1 MKKNK
6 ELRKAETDK
15 KNNPFGK
22 NDAKDAK
29 KDAKAEQNAP
39 KADKTP
45 NRQQREQN
53 GQQMEQNGQ
62 QMESQPKPREQRKQ
76 TEPNQQQRN
85 QQQTEQRRQPKE
97 QPSREQRMEQR
108 EQPNEQR
115 QPNEE
120 QKNGEY
126 RPERYKPK
134 EQTEQPQQS
143 APTEPHF
150 TPDKVSEVLQILHEY
165 KDGKTSVDMKA
176 TENQEWWRLRHWN
189 VIQGKTEAGK
199 AKVDVGSAWAVNSI
213 LNKHADLMDSFPK
226 ANVLAREADDEEEAQ
241 ILSKILPAI
250 EEHTDAEQVYNTAG
264 YDFLIDGTAI
274 TSVLWDPMAHDGM
287 GDIKKTNVDIHNVF
301 WQPGIED
308 IQQSKYFFDVSV
320 ADVNDVKLQYP
331 EIADKIGGGKQGFIT
346 EYIHDDNIN
355 HQNDIEIINCY
366 YKKLEMRPVL
376 INIDHQTV
384 ARHLVPREIL
394 HMAIIIGDQCVFCS
408 EDYPEY
414 QDGFYKHG
422 KYPYVF
428 RRCFPVKDSPC
439 GFSYLD
445 IMKYPQ
451 RDIDKLDQAIIKNT
465 MMKAKPRW
473 WVKKNADI
481 NKEAFADWDEEIVE
495 VGSGDLGSAVQ
506 QMDVDTIP
514 SIVETHLE
522 AKIDELKEI
531 SGNRDFSQGSTASGV
546 TAASAIAAL
555 QEAGSKLS
563 RDINK
568 AMYRGSREEYYLEI
582 ELIRQFYTEP
592 RTFRV
597 DDGTGRYEYMD
608 YSNVNIAPQ
617 DITTPEGTRHKK
629 SIFDL
634 EVSAEKQS
642 PFSRASQNE
651 TAKELYQMGLFA
663 PDNATP
669 ALVCLDMMEFEGKEK
684 IKQQIQQ
691 NDTFMQ
697 QFQQMQQLIIQLSP
711 EAAVQMGLIDP
722 NQIMM
727 AQNANNGVTRV
738 SEEESAEDRAAK
750 KTTNTDRLDRAR
762 EKARSASEV
771 K

>member
-6 ELRKAETDK
+6 ELRKDQQNKEQTAKEK
-15 KNNPFGK
+15 QQFGK
-22 NDAKDAK
+22 SGAEKTAPNDR
-29 KDAKAEQNAP
+29 KAEQNAP
-39 KADKTP
+39 KAEQTP
-45 NRQQREQN
+45 NGQQRGQSRQQR
-53 GQQMEQNGQ
+53 
-62 QMESQPKPREQRKQ
+62 ESQPKPREDRQQ
-76 TEPNQQQRN
+76 TEPNRE
-85 QQQTEQRRQPKE
+85 QQTEQ
-97 QPSREQRMEQR
+97 SR
-108 EQPNEQR
+108 QPNEQK
-115 QPNEE
+115 E
-120 QKNGEY
+120 QRNGEY

-150 TPDKVSEVLQILHEY
+150 TPDKVSEALQILHEY
-165 KDGKTSVDMKA
+165 KDGKTTVDMKA

-199 AKVDVGSAWAVNSI
+199 AKVEVGSAWAVNSI
-213 LNKHADLMDSFPK
+213 LNKHADFMDSFPK

-274 TSVLWDPMAHDGM
+274 TAVLWDPMAHDGM

-331 EIADKIGGGKQGFIT
+331 DIADRIGGGKQGFIT

-376 INIDHQTV
+376 INIDPQTV
-384 ARHLVPREIL
+384 AQHLVPREIL

-408 EDYPEY
+408 EDNPEY

-428 RRCFPVKDSPC
+428 RKCFPVKDSPC
-439 GFSYLD
+439 GFGYLD

-451 RDIDKLDQAIIKNT
+451 RDIDKLDQAIMKNT

-473 WVKKNADI
+473 WAKKNADI
-481 NKEAFADWDEEIVE
+481 NKEAFADWNEEIVE

-506 QMDVDTIP
+506 QMDVDTLP
-514 SIVETHLE
+514 AIVETHLE

-592 RTFRV
+592 RTFRI
-597 DDGTGRYEYMD
+597 DDGSGRYEYTD

-663 PDNATP
+663 PDNATS

-711 EAAVQMGLIDP
+711 EAAVQMGLVDP
-722 NQIMM
+722 NQVMM
-727 AQNANNGVTRV
+727 SQNANNGALGV
-738 SEEESAEDRAAK
+738 SEEGSAEDRAAK
-750 KTTNTDRLDRAR
+750 KTTNTDRLERAR
-762 EKARSASEV
+762 ETARSASEV

>member
-15 KNNPFGK
+15 KNNQFGQK
-22 NDAKDAK
+22 DAKDAK

-39 KADKTP
+39 KAEQTP
-45 NRQQREQN
+45 NGQQREQSI
-53 GQQMEQNGQ
+53 QQR
-62 QMESQPKPREQRKQ
+62 ESQPKPREQRRQ
-76 TEPNQQQRN
+76 TE
-85 QQQTEQRRQPKE
+85 
-97 QPSREQRMEQR
+97 PSREQTNR
-108 EQPNEQR
+108 EQQTEQR
-115 QPNEE
+115 QPNEQRE
-120 QKNGEY
+120 QQNGEY

-165 KDGKTSVDMKA
+165 KDGKTTVDMKA

-199 AKVDVGSAWAVNSI
+199 AKVEVGSAWAVNSI
-213 LNKHADLMDSFPK
+213 LNKHADFMDSFPK

-331 EIADKIGGGKQGFIT
+331 DIADRIGGGKQGFIT

-376 INIDHQTV
+376 INIDSQTV
-384 ARHLVPREIL
+384 AQHLVPREIL

-408 EDYPEY
+408 EDNPEY

-428 RRCFPVKDSPC
+428 RKCFPVKDSPC
-439 GFSYLD
+439 GFGYLD

-451 RDIDKLDQAIIKNT
+451 RDIDKLDQAIMKNT

-481 NKEAFADWDEEIVE
+481 NKEAFADWNEEIVE

-506 QMDVDTIP
+506 QMDVDTLP
-514 SIVETHLE
+514 AIVETHLE

-592 RTFRV
+592 RTFRI
-597 DDGTGRYEYMD
+597 DDGSGRYEYMD

-663 PDNATP
+663 PDNATS

-711 EAAVQMGLIDP
+711 EAAVQMGLVDP
-722 NQIMM
+722 NQGMM
-727 AQNANNGVTRV
+727 AQNANNGATGA
-738 SEEESAEDRAAK
+738 SEEGTAEDRAAK

-762 EKARSASEV
+762 ETARSASEV

>member
-15 KNNPFGK
+15 KNNQFGQK
-22 NDAKDAK
+22 DAKDAK

-39 KADKTP
+39 KAEQTP

-53 GQQMEQNGQ
+53 GQQR
-62 QMESQPKPREQRKQ
+62 ESQPREQRQQ
-76 TEPNQQQRN
+76 TEPNRE
-85 QQQTEQRRQPKE
+85 QQTEQ
-97 QPSREQRMEQR
+97 SR
-108 EQPNEQR
+108 QPNEQR
-115 QPNEE
+115 E
-120 QKNGEY
+120 QQNGEY

-134 EQTEQPQQS
+134 EQTEPQQS

-165 KDGKTSVDMKA
+165 KDGKTTVDMKA

-199 AKVDVGSAWAVNSI
+199 AKVEVGSAWAVNSI
-213 LNKHADLMDSFPK
+213 LNKHADFMDSFPK

-331 EIADKIGGGKQGFIT
+331 DIADRIGGGKQGFIT

-376 INIDHQTV
+376 INIDPQTV
-384 ARHLVPREIL
+384 AQHLVPREIL

-408 EDYPEY
+408 EDNPEY

-428 RRCFPVKDSPC
+428 RKCFPVKDSPC
-439 GFSYLD
+439 GFGYLD

-451 RDIDKLDQAIIKNT
+451 RDIDKLDQAIMKNT

-481 NKEAFADWDEEIVE
+481 NKEAFADWNEEIVE

-506 QMDVDTIP
+506 QMDVDTLP
-514 SIVETHLE
+514 AIVETHLE

-592 RTFRV
+592 RTFRI
-597 DDGTGRYEYMD
+597 DDGSGRYEYMD

-663 PDNATP
+663 PDNATS

-711 EAAVQMGLIDP
+711 EAAVQMGLVDP
-722 NQIMM
+722 NQVMM
-727 AQNANNGVTRV
+727 AQNANNGATGV
-738 SEEESAEDRAAK
+738 SEEGTAEDRAAK

>member
-1 MKKNK
+1 MNKNK
-6 ELRKAETDK
+6 EAETDK
-15 KNNPFGK
+15 KNNQFGQK
-22 NDAKDAK
+22 DAKDAK
-29 KDAKAEQNAP
+29 KDAKAEQNAS
-39 KADKTP
+39 KAEQTP
-45 NRQQREQN
+45 NR
-53 GQQMEQNGQ
+53 QQMEQNGQ
-62 QMESQPKPREQRKQ
+62 QSGSQQKQREQRKR
-76 TEPNQQQRN
+76 TEPNRQRMN
-85 QQQTEQRRQPKE
+85 QQQTEPRRQPKE
-97 QPSREQRMEQR
+97 HTNREQQREQRQQR
-108 EQPNEQR
+108 EPR

-120 QKNGEY
+120 QQSGEY

-134 EQTEQPQQS
+134 EQTEPPQQS

-274 TSVLWDPMAHDGM
+274 TAVLWDPMAHDGM

-366 YKKLEMRPVL
+366 YKKLEMRPVI
-376 INIDHQTV
+376 INIDPQTV
-384 ARHLVPREIL
+384 AKHLVPREIL

-408 EDYPEY
+408 EDSPEY

-428 RRCFPVKDSPC
+428 RKCFPVKDSPC

-514 SIVETHLE
+514 GIVETHLE

-617 DITTPEGTRHKK
+617 DITTPEGIRHKK

-663 PDNATP
+663 PDNATS

-727 AQNANNGVTRV
+727 AQKANNGDTMV
-738 SEEESAEDRAAK
+738 SEEGSAEDRAAK

>member
-6 ELRKAETDK
+6 ELRKADTDK
-15 KNNPFGK
+15 KNNQFGQK
-22 NDAKDAK
+22 DAKDAK
-29 KDAKAEQNAP
+29 KDAKAEQNAT
-39 KADKTP
+39 KAKQTP
-45 NRQQREQN
+45 NR
-53 GQQMEQNGQ
+53 QQMEQNGQ
-62 QMESQPKPREQRKQ
+62 QSGSQPKPREQGQRTEPNRQRMNPKQ
-76 TEPNQQQRN
+76 TEPSRH
-85 QQQTEQRRQPKE
+85 PKE
-97 QPSREQRMEQR
+97 QPNREQQTE
-108 EQPNEQR
+108 PR

-120 QKNGEY
+120 QQSGEY

-134 EQTEQPQQS
+134 EKTEQQQQN

-150 TPDKVSEVLQILHEY
+150 TPDKVSEVLQVLREY

-189 VIQGKTEAGK
+189 VIKGKTEAGK

-376 INIDHQTV
+376 INIDPQTV
-384 ARHLVPREIL
+384 AKHLVPREIL

-408 EDYPEY
+408 EDSPEY

-428 RRCFPVKDSPC
+428 RKCFPVKDSPC

-597 DDGTGRYEYMD
+597 DDGTGHYEYMD

-617 DITTPEGTRHKK
+617 DITTPDGIRHKK

-727 AQNANNGVTRV
+727 AQNANNGDTRV
-738 SEEESAEDRAAK
+738 SEEGSAEDRAAK
-750 KTTNTDRLDRAR
+750 KTTNSDRLDRAR

>member
-15 KNNPFGK
+15 KNNQFGQKEQK
-22 NDAKDAK
+22 NQQTAQNDR
-29 KDAKAEQNAP
+29 KAEQ
-39 KADKTP
+39 TP
-45 NRQQREQN
+45 NGQQREQN
-53 GQQMEQNGQ
+53 RQQR
-62 QMESQPKPREQRKQ
+62 ESQPKPREQRQQTEQNRQQRESQPREKRQQ
-76 TEPNQQQRN
+76 TEPSRE
-85 QQQTEQRRQPKE
+85 QQTEQRE
-97 QPSREQRMEQR
+97 QQ
-108 EQPNEQR
+108 
-115 QPNEE
+115 
-120 QKNGEY
+120 NGEY
-126 RPERYKPK
+126 RPERYRPK
-134 EQTEQPQQS
+134 EQTEQTEPQQS

-165 KDGKTSVDMKA
+165 KDGKTTVDMKA

-199 AKVDVGSAWAVNSI
+199 ANVEVGSAWAVNSI
-213 LNKHADLMDSFPK
+213 LNKHADFMDSFPK

-331 EIADKIGGGKQGFIT
+331 DIADRIGGGKQGFIT

-376 INIDHQTV
+376 INIDPQTV
-384 ARHLVPREIL
+384 AQHLVPREIL

-408 EDYPEY
+408 EDNPEY

-428 RRCFPVKDSPC
+428 RKCFPVKDSPC
-439 GFSYLD
+439 GFGYLD

-451 RDIDKLDQAIIKNT
+451 RDIDKLDQAIMKNT

-481 NKEAFADWDEEIVE
+481 NKEAFADWNEEIVE

-506 QMDVDTIP
+506 QMDVDTLP
-514 SIVETHLE
+514 AIVETHLE

-592 RTFRV
+592 RTFRI
-597 DDGTGRYEYMD
+597 DDGSGRYEYMD

-663 PDNATP
+663 PDNATS

-711 EAAVQMGLIDP
+711 EAAVQMGLVDP
-722 NQIMM
+722 NQVMM
-727 AQNANNGVTRV
+727 AQNANNGVTGA
-738 SEEESAEDRAAK
+738 SEEGTAEDRAAK

-762 EKARSASEV
+762 ETARSASEV

>member
-15 KNNPFGK
+15 KNNQFGQK
-22 NDAKDAK
+22 DAKMDAKAEKDAK

-39 KADKTP
+39 KAEQTP
-45 NRQQREQN
+45 NRQQKEQN
-53 GQQMEQNGQ
+53 GQQR
-62 QMESQPKPREQRKQ
+62 ESQPKPREQRQQ
-76 TEPNQQQRN
+76 TEP
-85 QQQTEQRRQPKE
+85 RRQPKE
-97 QPSREQRMEQR
+97 QPNGEQQR
-108 EQPNEQR
+108 EQR
-115 QPNEE
+115 QPNEQRE
-120 QKNGEY
+120 QQTGEY

-165 KDGKTSVDMKA
+165 KDGKTTVDMKA

-199 AKVDVGSAWAVNSI
+199 AKVEVGSAWAVNSI
-213 LNKHADLMDSFPK
+213 LNKHADFMDSFPK

-331 EIADKIGGGKQGFIT
+331 DIADRIGGGKQGFIT

-376 INIDHQTV
+376 INIDPQTV
-384 ARHLVPREIL
+384 AQHLVPREIL

-408 EDYPEY
+408 EDNPEY

-428 RRCFPVKDSPC
+428 RKCFPVKDSPC
-439 GFSYLD
+439 GFGYLD

-451 RDIDKLDQAIIKNT
+451 RDIDKLDQAIMKNT

-481 NKEAFADWDEEIVE
+481 NKEAFADWNEEIVE

-506 QMDVDTIP
+506 QMDVDTLP
-514 SIVETHLE
+514 AIVETHLE

-592 RTFRV
+592 RTFRI
-597 DDGTGRYEYMD
+597 DDGSGRYEYMD

-663 PDNATP
+663 PDNATS

-711 EAAVQMGLIDP
+711 EAAVQMGLVDP
-722 NQIMM
+722 NQVMM
-727 AQNANNGVTRV
+727 AQNANNGTTGV
-738 SEEESAEDRAAK
+738 SEEGTAEDRAAK

-762 EKARSASEV
+762 ETARSASEV

>member
-15 KNNPFGK
+15 KNNQFGQK
-22 NDAKDAK
+22 DAKDAK

-39 KADKTP
+39 KAEQTP

-53 GQQMEQNGQ
+53 RQQR
-62 QMESQPKPREQRKQ
+62 ESQPREKRQQTEPSREQQ
-76 TEPNQQQRN
+76 TEPNR
-85 QQQTEQRRQPKE
+85 
-97 QPSREQRMEQR
+97 
-108 EQPNEQR
+108 QPNEQR
-115 QPNEE
+115 E
-120 QKNGEY
+120 QQNGEY
-126 RPERYKPK
+126 RPERYRPK
-134 EQTEQPQQS
+134 EQTEQTEPQQS

-165 KDGKTSVDMKA
+165 KDGKTTVDMKA

-199 AKVDVGSAWAVNSI
+199 AKVEVGSAWAVNSI
-213 LNKHADLMDSFPK
+213 LNKHADFMDSFPK

-331 EIADKIGGGKQGFIT
+331 DIADRIGGGKQGFIT

-376 INIDHQTV
+376 INIDPQTV
-384 ARHLVPREIL
+384 AQHLVPREIL

-408 EDYPEY
+408 EDNPEY

-428 RRCFPVKDSPC
+428 RKCFPVKDSPC
-439 GFSYLD
+439 GFGYLD

-451 RDIDKLDQAIIKNT
+451 RDIDKLDQAIMKNT

-481 NKEAFADWDEEIVE
+481 NKEAFADWNEEIVE

-506 QMDVDTIP
+506 QMDVDTLP
-514 SIVETHLE
+514 AIVETHLE

-592 RTFRV
+592 RTFRI
-597 DDGTGRYEYMD
+597 DDGSGRYEYMG

-663 PDNATP
+663 PDNATS

-711 EAAVQMGLIDP
+711 EAAVQMGLVDP
-722 NQIMM
+722 NQVMM
-727 AQNANNGVTRV
+727 AQNANNGATGA
-738 SEEESAEDRAAK
+738 SEEGTAEDRAAK

-762 EKARSASEV
+762 ETARSASEV

>member
-15 KNNPFGK
+15 KNNQFGQ
-22 NDAKDAK
+22 KDAK
-29 KDAKAEQNAP
+29 QDAKAEKDAKQDAKAEQNAS
-39 KADKTP
+39 KAEQTP
-45 NRQQREQN
+45 NRQQRDQN
-53 GQQMEQNGQ
+53 GQQR
-62 QMESQPKPREQRKQ
+62 ESQPKPREDR
-76 TEPNQQQRN
+76 
-85 QQQTEQRRQPKE
+85 QQTGPNRQQKE
-97 QPSREQRMEQR
+97 QPNREQQR
-108 EQPNEQR
+108 EQR
-115 QPNEE
+115 QPNEQRE
-120 QKNGEY
+120 QQNGEY

-134 EQTEQPQQS
+134 VQTEQPQQS

-165 KDGKTSVDMKA
+165 KDGKTTVDMKA

-199 AKVDVGSAWAVNSI
+199 AKVEVGSAWAVNSI
-213 LNKHADLMDSFPK
+213 LNKHADFMDSFPK

-331 EIADKIGGGKQGFIT
+331 DIADRIGGGKQGFIT

-376 INIDHQTV
+376 INIDPQTV
-384 ARHLVPREIL
+384 AQHLVPREIL

-408 EDYPEY
+408 EDNPEY

-428 RRCFPVKDSPC
+428 RKCFPVKDSPC
-439 GFSYLD
+439 GFGYLD

-451 RDIDKLDQAIIKNT
+451 RDIDKLDQAIMKNT

-481 NKEAFADWDEEIVE
+481 NKEAFADWNEEIVE
-495 VGSGDLGSAVQ
+495 VASGDLGSAVQ
-506 QMDVDTIP
+506 QMDVDTLP
-514 SIVETHLE
+514 AIVETHLE

-592 RTFRV
+592 RTFRI

-663 PDNATP
+663 PDNATS

-711 EAAVQMGLIDP
+711 EAAVQMGLVDP
-722 NQIMM
+722 NQVMM
-727 AQNANNGVTRV
+727 AQNANNGVLGV
-738 SEEESAEDRAAK
+738 SEEGTAEDRAEK
-750 KTTNTDRLDRAR
+750 KTTNSDRLDRAR
-762 EKARSASEV
+762 ETARSASEV

>member
-6 ELRKAETDK
+6 ELRKDQQNKEQTAKEK
-15 KNNPFGK
+15 QQFGK
-22 NDAKDAK
+22 SGAEKTAPNDR
-29 KDAKAEQNAP
+29 KAEQNAP
-39 KADKTP
+39 KAEQTP
-45 NRQQREQN
+45 NGQQRGQSRQQR
-53 GQQMEQNGQ
+53 
-62 QMESQPKPREQRKQ
+62 ESQPKPREDRQQ
-76 TEPNQQQRN
+76 TEPNRE
-85 QQQTEQRRQPKE
+85 QQTEQ
-97 QPSREQRMEQR
+97 SR
-108 EQPNEQR
+108 QPNEQK
-115 QPNEE
+115 E
-120 QKNGEY
+120 QRNGEY

-150 TPDKVSEVLQILHEY
+150 TPDKVSEALQILHEY
-165 KDGKTSVDMKA
+165 KDGKTTVDMKA

-199 AKVDVGSAWAVNSI
+199 AKVEVGSAWAVNSI
-213 LNKHADLMDSFPK
+213 LNKHADFMDSFPK

-250 EEHTDAEQVYNTAG
+250 EEHPDAEQVYNTAG

-274 TSVLWDPMAHDGM
+274 TAVLWDPMAHDGM

-331 EIADKIGGGKQGFIT
+331 DIADRIGGGKQGFIT

-376 INIDHQTV
+376 INIDPQTV
-384 ARHLVPREIL
+384 AQHLVPREIL

-408 EDYPEY
+408 EDNPEY

-428 RRCFPVKDSPC
+428 RKCFPVKDSPC
-439 GFSYLD
+439 GFGYLD

-451 RDIDKLDQAIIKNT
+451 RDIDKLDQAIMKNT

-473 WVKKNADI
+473 WAKKNADI
-481 NKEAFADWDEEIVE
+481 NKEAFADWNEEIVE

-506 QMDVDTIP
+506 QMDVDTLP
-514 SIVETHLE
+514 AIVETHLE

-592 RTFRV
+592 RTFRI
-597 DDGTGRYEYMD
+597 DDGSGRYEYTD

-663 PDNATP
+663 PDNATS

-711 EAAVQMGLIDP
+711 EAAVQMGLVDP
-722 NQIMM
+722 NQVMM
-727 AQNANNGVTRV
+727 SQNANNGALGV
-738 SEEESAEDRAAK
+738 SEEGSAEDRAAK
-750 KTTNTDRLDRAR
+750 KTTNTDRLERAR
-762 EKARSASEV
+762 ETARSASEV

>member
-6 ELRKAETDK
+6 ELQKAETDK
-15 KNNPFGK
+15 KNNQFGQK
-22 NDAKDAK
+22 DAKDAK
-29 KDAKAEQNAP
+29 KDAKAEQNAS
-39 KADKTP
+39 KAEQTP
-45 NRQQREQN
+45 N
-53 GQQMEQNGQ
+53 GQQR
-62 QMESQPKPREQRKQ
+62 ESQPKPREQRQQKAPQQREQQQ
-76 TEPNQQQRN
+76 TEPNRQQ
-85 QQQTEQRRQPKE
+85 KE
-97 QPSREQRMEQR
+97 QQKQPTEPNKEQQ
-108 EQPNEQR
+108 NG
-115 QPNEE
+115 
-120 QKNGEY
+120 GEY
-126 RPERYKPK
+126 RPEQYKPK
-134 EQTEQPQQS
+134 QQS
-143 APTEPHF
+143 EPTEPPKPTEPHF

-165 KDGKTSVDMKA
+165 KDGKTTVDMKA

-199 AKVDVGSAWAVNSI
+199 AKVEVGSAWAVNSI
-213 LNKHADLMDSFPK
+213 LNKHADFMDSFPK

-274 TSVLWDPMAHDGM
+274 TAVLWDPMAHDGM

-331 EIADKIGGGKQGFIT
+331 DIAEKIGGGKQGFIT

-366 YKKLEMRPVL
+366 YKKLEMRPVI
-376 INIDHQTV
+376 INIDPQTV
-384 ARHLVPREIL
+384 ATHLTPREIL

-408 EDYPEY
+408 EDNPEY

-428 RRCFPVKDSPC
+428 RKCFPVKDSPC
-439 GFSYLD
+439 GFGYLD

-451 RDIDKLDQAIIKNT
+451 RDIDKLDQAIMKNT

-481 NKEAFADWDEEIVE
+481 NKEAFADWNEEIVE

-506 QMDVDTIP
+506 QMDVDTLP
-514 SIVETHLE
+514 AIVETHLE

-592 RTFRV
+592 RTFRI

-663 PDNATP
+663 PDNATS

-711 EAAVQMGLIDP
+711 EAAVQMGLVDP
-722 NQIMM
+722 NQLMM
-727 AQNANNGVTRV
+727 AQNANNSALGV
-738 SEEESAEDRAAK
+738 SEEGTTEDRAAK

-762 EKARSASEV
+762 ETARKASEV

>member
-15 KNNPFGK
+15 KNNQFGQK
-22 NDAKDAK
+22 DAKDAK

-39 KADKTP
+39 KAEQTP

-53 GQQMEQNGQ
+53 RQQREQNRQ
-62 QMESQPKPREQRKQ
+62 QRESQPKPREDR
-76 TEPNQQQRN
+76 
-85 QQQTEQRRQPKE
+85 QQTEQNRQ
-97 QPSREQRMEQR
+97 QR
-108 EQPNEQR
+108 EQQKEQR
-115 QPNEE
+115 QPNEQRE
-120 QKNGEY
+120 QQNGEY

-134 EQTEQPQQS
+134 EQTEPQQS

-165 KDGKTSVDMKA
+165 KDGKTTVDMKA

-199 AKVDVGSAWAVNSI
+199 ANVEVGSAWAVNSI
-213 LNKHADLMDSFPK
+213 LNKHADFMDSFPK

-274 TSVLWDPMAHDGM
+274 TAVLWDPMAHDGM

-331 EIADKIGGGKQGFIT
+331 DIAEKIGGGKQGFIT

-366 YKKLEMRPVL
+366 YKKLEMRPVI
-376 INIDHQTV
+376 INIDPQTV
-384 ARHLVPREIL
+384 AQHLVPREIL

-408 EDYPEY
+408 EDNPEY

-428 RRCFPVKDSPC
+428 RKCFPVKDSPC
-439 GFSYLD
+439 GFGYLD

-451 RDIDKLDQAIIKNT
+451 RDIDKLDQAIMKNT

-481 NKEAFADWDEEIVE
+481 NKEAFADWNEEIVE
-495 VGSGDLGSAVQ
+495 VGSGDLGAAVQ
-506 QMDVDTIP
+506 QMDVDTLP
-514 SIVETHLE
+514 AIVETHLE

-592 RTFRV
+592 RTFRI
-597 DDGTGRYEYMD
+597 DDGSGRYEYTD

-663 PDNATP
+663 PDNATS

-711 EAAVQMGLIDP
+711 EAAVQMGLVDP
-722 NQIMM
+722 NQVIM
-727 AQNANNGVTRV
+727 AQNANNGATGVY
-738 SEEESAEDRAAK
+738 EEGSAEDRAAK

-762 EKARSASEV
+762 ETARSASEV

>member
-15 KNNPFGK
+15 KNNQFGQK
-22 NDAKDAK
+22 DAKDAK
-29 KDAKAEQNAP
+29 KDAKAEQSAP
-39 KADKTP
+39 KAEQTP

-53 GQQMEQNGQ
+53 GQQR
-62 QMESQPKPREQRKQ
+62 ESQPREKR
-76 TEPNQQQRN
+76 
-85 QQQTEQRRQPKE
+85 QQTE
-97 QPSREQRMEQR
+97 PSREQQT
-108 EQPNEQR
+108 EQR
-115 QPNEE
+115 QPNEQRE
-120 QKNGEY
+120 QPNGEY
-126 RPERYKPK
+126 RPERYRPK
-134 EQTEQPQQS
+134 EQTEQTEPQQS

-165 KDGKTSVDMKA
+165 KDGKTTVDMKA

-199 AKVDVGSAWAVNSI
+199 AKVEVGSAWAVNSI
-213 LNKHADLMDSFPK
+213 LNKHADFMDSFPK

-331 EIADKIGGGKQGFIT
+331 DIADRIGGGKQGFIT

-376 INIDHQTV
+376 INIDPQTV
-384 ARHLVPREIL
+384 AQHLVPREIL

-408 EDYPEY
+408 EDNPEY

-428 RRCFPVKDSPC
+428 RKCFPVKDSPC
-439 GFSYLD
+439 GFGYLD

-451 RDIDKLDQAIIKNT
+451 RDIDKLDQAIMKNT

-481 NKEAFADWDEEIVE
+481 DKEAFADWNEEIVE

-506 QMDVDTIP
+506 QMDVDTLP
-514 SIVETHLE
+514 AIVETHLE

-592 RTFRV
+592 RTFRI
-597 DDGTGRYEYMD
+597 DDGSGRYEYMD

-663 PDNATP
+663 PDNATS

-711 EAAVQMGLIDP
+711 EAAVQMGLVDP
-722 NQIMM
+722 NQVMM
-727 AQNANNGVTRV
+727 AQNANNGDTGV
-738 SEEESAEDRAAK
+738 SEEGTAEDRAAK

-762 EKARSASEV
+762 ETARSASEV

>member
-1 MKKNK
+1 MEKNK

-15 KNNPFGK
+15 KNNQFGQ
-22 NDAKDAK
+22 KDAK
-29 KDAKAEQNAP
+29 KDAKAEKDAKRDAKAEQKNQQTEQNDR
-39 KADKTP
+39 KAEQTP

-53 GQQMEQNGQ
+53 GQQR
-62 QMESQPKPREQRKQ
+62 ESQPKPREQRQQ
-76 TEPNQQQRN
+76 TEP
-85 QQQTEQRRQPKE
+85 RRQPKE
-97 QPSREQRMEQR
+97 QTNGEQQTEPNR
-108 EQPNEQR
+108 QPNEQR
-115 QPNEE
+115 KQ
-120 QKNGEY
+120 QNGEY

-165 KDGKTSVDMKA
+165 KDGKTTVDMKA

-199 AKVDVGSAWAVNSI
+199 AKVEVGSAWAVNSI
-213 LNKHADLMDSFPK
+213 LNKHADFMDSFPK

-331 EIADKIGGGKQGFIT
+331 DIAEKIGGGKQGFIT

-376 INIDHQTV
+376 INIDPQTV
-384 ARHLVPREIL
+384 AQHLVPREIL

-408 EDYPEY
+408 EDNPEY

-428 RRCFPVKDSPC
+428 RKCFPVKDSPC
-439 GFSYLD
+439 GFGYLD

-451 RDIDKLDQAIIKNT
+451 RDIDKLDQAIMKNT

-481 NKEAFADWDEEIVE
+481 NKEAFADWNEEIVE

-506 QMDVDTIP
+506 QMDVDTLP
-514 SIVETHLE
+514 AIVETHLE

-592 RTFRV
+592 RTFRI
-597 DDGTGRYEYMD
+597 DGGSGRYEYMD

-663 PDNATP
+663 PDNATS

-711 EAAVQMGLIDP
+711 EAAVQMGLVDP
-722 NQIMM
+722 NQVMM
-727 AQNANNGVTRV
+727 AQNANNGATGV
-738 SEEESAEDRAAK
+738 SEEGSAEDRAAK

-762 EKARSASEV
+762 ETARSASEV

>member
-15 KNNPFGK
+15 KNNQFGQKEQK
-22 NDAKDAK
+22 NQQNDR
-29 KDAKAEQNAP
+29 KAEQNAP
-39 KADKTP
+39 KAEQTP
-45 NRQQREQN
+45 NRLRREQN
-53 GQQMEQNGQ
+53 GQQR
-62 QMESQPKPREQRKQ
+62 ESQPKQREQR
-76 TEPNQQQRN
+76 
-85 QQQTEQRRQPKE
+85 QQTEQNRQQKE
-97 QPSREQRMEQR
+97 QPNREQQR
-108 EQPNEQR
+108 EQR
-115 QPNEE
+115 QPNEQRE
-120 QKNGEY
+120 QQSGEY

-143 APTEPHF
+143 APAEPHF

-165 KDGKTSVDMKA
+165 KDGKTTVDMKA

-199 AKVDVGSAWAVNSI
+199 AKVEVGSAWAVNSI
-213 LNKHADLMDSFPK
+213 LNKHADFMDSFPK

-331 EIADKIGGGKQGFIT
+331 DIADRIGGGKQGFIT

-376 INIDHQTV
+376 INIDPQTV
-384 ARHLVPREIL
+384 AQHLVPREIL

-408 EDYPEY
+408 EDFPQY

-428 RRCFPVKDSPC
+428 RKCFPVKDSPC
-439 GFSYLD
+439 GFGYLD

-451 RDIDKLDQAIIKNT
+451 RDIDKLDQAIMKNT

-481 NKEAFADWDEEIVE
+481 NKEAFADWNEEIVE

-506 QMDVDTIP
+506 QMDVDTLP
-514 SIVETHLE
+514 AIVETHLE

-531 SGNRDFSQGSTASGV
+531 SGNRDFSQGSTAAGV

-592 RTFRV
+592 RTFRI

-663 PDNATP
+663 PDNATS

-711 EAAVQMGLIDP
+711 EAAMQMGLVDP
-722 NQIMM
+722 NQVMM
-727 AQNANNGVTRV
+727 AQNANNGATGV
-738 SEEESAEDRAAK
+738 SEEGSAEDRAAK

-762 EKARSASEV
+762 ETARSASEV

>member
-1 MKKNK
+1 MNKNK
-6 ELRKAETDK
+6 EAETDK
-15 KNNPFGK
+15 KNNQFGQK
-22 NDAKDAK
+22 DAKDAK
-29 KDAKAEQNAP
+29 KDAKAEQNAS
-39 KADKTP
+39 KAEQTP
-45 NRQQREQN
+45 NRQQREQS
-53 GQQMEQNGQ
+53 GQQR
-62 QMESQPKPREQRKQ
+62 ESQPKQREQRKRTEPNRQRMSPQQ
-76 TEPNQQQRN
+76 TEPS
-85 QQQTEQRRQPKE
+85 RQPKE
-97 QPSREQRMEQR
+97 QTNREQQR
-108 EQPNEQR
+108 EQR

-120 QKNGEY
+120 QQSGEY

-134 EQTEQPQQS
+134 EQSEPQQS
-143 APTEPHF
+143 TPTEPHF
-150 TPDKVSEVLQILHEY
+150 TPDKVSEVLQVLREY
-165 KDGKTSVDMKA
+165 KDGKTTIDMKA

-274 TSVLWDPMAHDGM
+274 TAVLWDPMAHDGM

-376 INIDHQTV
+376 INIDPQTV
-384 ARHLVPREIL
+384 AQHLVPREIL

-408 EDYPEY
+408 EDSPEY

-428 RRCFPVKDSPC
+428 RKCFPVKDSPC

-592 RTFRV
+592 RTFRI

-617 DITTPEGTRHKK
+617 DITTPEGIRHKK

-727 AQNANNGVTRV
+727 AQKANNGDTMA
-738 SEEESAEDRAAK
+738 SEEGSAEDRAAK

>member
-15 KNNPFGK
+15 KNNQFGQK
-22 NDAKDAK
+22 DAKDAKDAK

-39 KADKTP
+39 KAEQTP

-53 GQQMEQNGQ
+53 WQQR
-62 QMESQPKPREQRKQ
+62 ESQPKPREQRQQ
-76 TEPNQQQRN
+76 TEP
-85 QQQTEQRRQPKE
+85 RRQPKE
-97 QPSREQRMEQR
+97 QTNGEQQTEPNR
-108 EQPNEQR
+108 QPNEQR
-115 QPNEE
+115 E
-120 QKNGEY
+120 QQNGEY

-165 KDGKTSVDMKA
+165 KDGKTTVDMKA

-199 AKVDVGSAWAVNSI
+199 AKVEVGSAWAVNSI
-213 LNKHADLMDSFPK
+213 LNKHADFMDSFPK

-274 TSVLWDPMAHDGM
+274 TAVLWDPMAHDGM

-308 IQQSKYFFDVSV
+308 VQQSKYFFDVSV

-331 EIADKIGGGKQGFIT
+331 DIADRIGGGKQGFIT

-376 INIDHQTV
+376 INIDPQTV
-384 ARHLVPREIL
+384 AQHLVPREIL

-408 EDYPEY
+408 EDNPEY

-428 RRCFPVKDSPC
+428 RKCFPVKDSPC
-439 GFSYLD
+439 GFGYLD

-451 RDIDKLDQAIIKNT
+451 RDIDKLDQAIMKNT

-481 NKEAFADWDEEIVE
+481 NKEAFADWNEEIVE

-506 QMDVDTIP
+506 QMDVDTLP
-514 SIVETHLE
+514 AIVETHLE

-592 RTFRV
+592 RTFRI
-597 DDGTGRYEYMD
+597 DDGSGRYEYMD

-663 PDNATP
+663 PDNATS

-711 EAAVQMGLIDP
+711 EAAVQMGLVDP
-722 NQIMM
+722 NQVMM
-727 AQNANNGVTRV
+727 AQNANNGATGV
-738 SEEESAEDRAAK
+738 SEEGSAEDRAAK

-762 EKARSASEV
+762 ETARSASEV

>member
-6 ELRKAETDK
+6 EAETDK
-15 KNNPFGK
+15 KNNQFGQK
-22 NDAKDAK
+22 DAKDAK
-29 KDAKAEQNAP
+29 KYAKAKQNAP
-39 KADKTP
+39 KAKQTP
-45 NRQQREQN
+45 NRQQ
-53 GQQMEQNGQ
+53 MERNRQ
-62 QMESQPKPREQRKQ
+62 QMESQPKPREQRKK
-76 TEPNQQQRN
+76 TEPNRQQMN
-85 QQQTEQRRQPKE
+85 QQQTEPRRQ
-97 QPSREQRMEQR
+97 QREQENREQQTEPR
-108 EQPNEQR
+108 QPNEQ
-115 QPNEE
+115 
-120 QKNGEY
+120 NGEY
-126 RPERYKPK
+126 RPEQYKPK
-134 EQTEQPQQS
+134 QQSEPTEQTK
-143 APTEPHF
+143 PTEPHF

-165 KDGKTSVDMKA
+165 KDGKTSVDTKA

-199 AKVDVGSAWAVNSI
+199 ANVEVGSAWAVNSI

-376 INIDHQTV
+376 INIDPQTV
-384 ARHLVPREIL
+384 AKHLVPREIL

-428 RRCFPVKDSPC
+428 RKCFPVKDSPC
-439 GFSYLD
+439 GFGYLD

-592 RTFRV
+592 RTFRI

-651 TAKELYQMGLFA
+651 TAKELYQLGLFA

-727 AQNANNGVTRV
+727 AQNANNGAPGV
-738 SEEESAEDRAAK
+738 SEEGSAEDRAAK

>member
-15 KNNPFGK
+15 KNNQFGQKEQK
-22 NDAKDAK
+22 NQQTAQNDR
-29 KDAKAEQNAP
+29 KAEQNAP
-39 KADKTP
+39 KAEQTP

-53 GQQMEQNGQ
+53 RQQR
-62 QMESQPKPREQRKQ
+62 ESQPREQRQQ
-76 TEPNQQQRN
+76 TEPNRE
-85 QQQTEQRRQPKE
+85 QQTEQ
-97 QPSREQRMEQR
+97 SR
-108 EQPNEQR
+108 QPNEQR
-115 QPNEE
+115 E
-120 QKNGEY
+120 QQNGEY
-126 RPERYKPK
+126 RPERYRPKENK
-134 EQTEQPQQS
+134 EQTEPQQS

-165 KDGKTSVDMKA
+165 KDGKTTVDMKA

-199 AKVDVGSAWAVNSI
+199 AKVEVGSAWAVNSI
-213 LNKHADLMDSFPK
+213 LNKHADFMDSFPK

-331 EIADKIGGGKQGFIT
+331 DIADRIGGGKQGFIT

-376 INIDHQTV
+376 INIDPQTV
-384 ARHLVPREIL
+384 AQHLVPREIL

-408 EDYPEY
+408 EDNPEY

-428 RRCFPVKDSPC
+428 RKCFPVKDSPC
-439 GFSYLD
+439 GFGYLD

-451 RDIDKLDQAIIKNT
+451 RDIDKLDQAIMKNT

-481 NKEAFADWDEEIVE
+481 NKEAFADWNEEIVE

-506 QMDVDTIP
+506 QMDVDTLP
-514 SIVETHLE
+514 AIVETHLE

-592 RTFRV
+592 RTFRI

-663 PDNATP
+663 PDNATS

-711 EAAVQMGLIDP
+711 EAAVQMGLVDP
-722 NQIMM
+722 NQVMM
-727 AQNANNGVTRV
+727 AQNANNGATGV
-738 SEEESAEDRAAK
+738 SEEGSAEDRAAK

-762 EKARSASEV
+762 ETARSASEV

>member
-1 MKKNK
+1 MEKNK

-15 KNNPFGK
+15 KNNQFGQ
-22 NDAKDAK
+22 KDAK
-29 KDAKAEQNAP
+29 RDAKAEKDAKAEQKNQQTEQNDR
-39 KADKTP
+39 KAEKTP
-45 NRQQREQN
+45 NGQQR
-53 GQQMEQNGQ
+53 G
-62 QMESQPKPREQRKQ
+62 SQPKPREDRQQ
-76 TEPNQQQRN
+76 TEP
-85 QQQTEQRRQPKE
+85 RRQPKE
-97 QPSREQRMEQR
+97 QTNREQQR
-108 EQPNEQR
+108 EQR

-120 QKNGEY
+120 QQTGEY

-165 KDGKTSVDMKA
+165 KDGKTTVDMKA

-199 AKVDVGSAWAVNSI
+199 AKVEVGSAWAVNSI
-213 LNKHADLMDSFPK
+213 LNKHADFMDSFPK

-308 IQQSKYFFDVSV
+308 VQQSKYFFDVSV

-331 EIADKIGGGKQGFIT
+331 DIADRIGGGKQGFIT

-376 INIDHQTV
+376 INIDPQTV
-384 ARHLVPREIL
+384 AQHLVPREIL

-408 EDYPEY
+408 EDNPEY

-428 RRCFPVKDSPC
+428 RKCFPVKDSPC
-439 GFSYLD
+439 GFGYLD

-451 RDIDKLDQAIIKNT
+451 RDIDKLDQAIMKNT

-481 NKEAFADWDEEIVE
+481 NKEAFADWNEEIVE

-506 QMDVDTIP
+506 QMDVDTLP
-514 SIVETHLE
+514 AIVETHLE

-592 RTFRV
+592 RTFRI
-597 DDGTGRYEYMD
+597 DDGSGRYEYMD

-663 PDNATP
+663 PDNATS

-711 EAAVQMGLIDP
+711 EAAVQMGLVDP
-722 NQIMM
+722 NQVMM
-727 AQNANNGVTRV
+727 AQNANNGATGV
-738 SEEESAEDRAAK
+738 SEEGSAEDRAAK
-750 KTTNTDRLDRAR
+750 KATNTDRLDKAR

>member
-15 KNNPFGK
+15 KNNQFGQK
-22 NDAKDAK
+22 DAKDAK

-39 KADKTP
+39 KAEQTP
-45 NRQQREQN
+45 NRQQKEQN
-53 GQQMEQNGQ
+53 GQQR
-62 QMESQPKPREQRKQ
+62 ESQPKPREQRQQ
-76 TEPNQQQRN
+76 TEP
-85 QQQTEQRRQPKE
+85 RRQPKE
-97 QPSREQRMEQR
+97 QPNGEQQR
-108 EQPNEQR
+108 EQR
-115 QPNEE
+115 QPNEQRE
-120 QKNGEY
+120 QQTGEY

-165 KDGKTSVDMKA
+165 KDGKTTVDMKA

-199 AKVDVGSAWAVNSI
+199 AKVEVGSAWAVNSI
-213 LNKHADLMDSFPK
+213 LNKHADFMDSFPK

-331 EIADKIGGGKQGFIT
+331 DIADRIGGGKQGFIT

-376 INIDHQTV
+376 INIDPQTV
-384 ARHLVPREIL
+384 AQHLVPREIL

-408 EDYPEY
+408 EDNPEY

-428 RRCFPVKDSPC
+428 RKCFPVKDSPC
-439 GFSYLD
+439 GFGYLD

-451 RDIDKLDQAIIKNT
+451 RDIDKLDQAIMKNT

-473 WVKKNADI
+473 WVKKAADI
-481 NKEAFADWDEEIVE
+481 DKDAFADWNEEIVE

-506 QMDVDTIP
+506 QMDVDTLP
-514 SIVETHLE
+514 AIVETHLE

-592 RTFRV
+592 RTFRI
-597 DDGTGRYEYMD
+597 DDGSGRYEYMD

-663 PDNATP
+663 PDNATS

-711 EAAVQMGLIDP
+711 EAAVQMGLVDP
-722 NQIMM
+722 NQVMM
-727 AQNANNGVTRV
+727 AQSANNGATGV
-738 SEEESAEDRAAK
+738 SEEGTAEDRAAK

>member
-6 ELRKAETDK
+6 ELRKAESDK
-15 KNNPFGK
+15 KNNQFGQNEQKDTKAEQK
-22 NDAKDAK
+22 NQQTAQKDR
-29 KDAKAEQNAP
+29 KAEQNAP
-39 KADKTP
+39 KAEQTP
-45 NRQQREQN
+45 NRQQREQS
-53 GQQMEQNGQ
+53 GQQR
-62 QMESQPKPREQRKQ
+62 ESQPREKIQQTEPSREQQ
-76 TEPNQQQRN
+76 TEPNR
-85 QQQTEQRRQPKE
+85 
-97 QPSREQRMEQR
+97 
-108 EQPNEQR
+108 QPNEQR
-115 QPNEE
+115 E
-120 QKNGEY
+120 QQNGEY
-126 RPERYKPK
+126 RPERYRPK
-134 EQTEQPQQS
+134 EQTEQTEPQQS

-165 KDGKTSVDMKA
+165 KDGKTTVDMKA

-199 AKVDVGSAWAVNSI
+199 AKVEVGSAWAVNSI
-213 LNKHADLMDSFPK
+213 LNKHADFMDSFPK

-331 EIADKIGGGKQGFIT
+331 DIADRIGGGKQGFIT

-376 INIDHQTV
+376 INIDPQTV
-384 ARHLVPREIL
+384 AQHLVPREIL

-408 EDYPEY
+408 EDNPEY

-428 RRCFPVKDSPC
+428 RKCFPVKDSPC
-439 GFSYLD
+439 GFGYLD

-451 RDIDKLDQAIIKNT
+451 RDIDKLDQAIMKNT

-473 WVKKNADI
+473 WVKKAADI
-481 NKEAFADWDEEIVE
+481 DKEAFADWNEEIVE

-506 QMDVDTIP
+506 QMDVDTLP
-514 SIVETHLE
+514 AIVETHLE

-592 RTFRV
+592 RTFRI
-597 DDGTGRYEYMD
+597 DDGSGRYEYMD

-663 PDNATP
+663 PDNATS

-711 EAAVQMGLIDP
+711 EAAVQMGLVDP
-722 NQIMM
+722 NQVMM
-727 AQNANNGVTRV
+727 AQNANNGATGV
-738 SEEESAEDRAAK
+738 SEEGTAEDRAAK

-762 EKARSASEV
+762 ETARSASEV

>member
-15 KNNPFGK
+15 KNNQFGQK
-22 NDAKDAK
+22 DAKDAK

-39 KADKTP
+39 KAEQTP
-45 NRQQREQN
+45 N
-53 GQQMEQNGQ
+53 GQQR
-62 QMESQPKPREQRKQ
+62 ESQPKPREQRQQRDPQQTDEQRQQ
-76 TEPNQQQRN
+76 TEPN
-85 QQQTEQRRQPKE
+85 RQPKE
-97 QPSREQRMEQR
+97 Q
-108 EQPNEQR
+108 NEQ
-115 QPNEE
+115 QNG
-120 QKNGEY
+120 GEY
-126 RPERYKPK
+126 RPEQYKPK
-134 EQTEQPQQS
+134 QQSEPTEQPK
-143 APTEPHF
+143 PTEPHF

-165 KDGKTSVDMKA
+165 KDGKTTVDMKA

-199 AKVDVGSAWAVNSI
+199 AKVEVGSAWAVNSI
-213 LNKHADLMDSFPK
+213 LNKHADFMDSFPK

-274 TSVLWDPMAHDGM
+274 TAVLWDPMAHDGM

-331 EIADKIGGGKQGFIT
+331 DIAEKIGGGKQGFIT

-366 YKKLEMRPVL
+366 YKKLEMRPVI
-376 INIDHQTV
+376 INIDPQTV
-384 ARHLVPREIL
+384 ATHLTPREIL

-408 EDYPEY
+408 EDNPEY

-428 RRCFPVKDSPC
+428 RKCFPVKDSPC
-439 GFSYLD
+439 GFGYLD

-451 RDIDKLDQAIIKNT
+451 RDIDKLDQAIMKNT

-481 NKEAFADWDEEIVE
+481 NKDAFADWNEEIVE
-495 VGSGDLGSAVQ
+495 VASGDLGSAVQ
-506 QMDVDTIP
+506 QMDVDTLP
-514 SIVETHLE
+514 AIVETHLE

-663 PDNATP
+663 PDNATS

-711 EAAVQMGLIDP
+711 EAAVQMGLVDP
-722 NQIMM
+722 NQLMM
-727 AQNANNGVTRV
+727 AQNANNGVLGV
-738 SEEESAEDRAAK
+738 SDEGTAEDRAAK

-762 EKARSASEV
+762 ETARKSSEV

>member
-1 MKKNK
+1 MNKNN
-6 ELRKAETDK
+6 EMRKAETEN
-15 KNNPFGK
+15 KNNQFGQK
-22 NDAKDAK
+22 DAKDAK

-39 KADKTP
+39 KAEQTP

-53 GQQMEQNGQ
+53 RQ
-62 QMESQPKPREQRKQ
+62 QMESQPEPREQRKQ
-76 TEPNQQQRN
+76 TEPNRQKRN
-85 QQQTEQRRQPKE
+85 QQQTEPRRQPKE
-97 QPSREQRMEQR
+97 QTNREQQR
-108 EQPNEQR
+108 EQR

-120 QKNGEY
+120 QQNGEY

-150 TPDKVSEVLQILHEY
+150 TPDKVSEVLQILREY

-274 TSVLWDPMAHDGM
+274 TAVLWDPMAHDGM

-376 INIDHQTV
+376 INIDPQTV
-384 ARHLVPREIL
+384 AQHLVPREIL

-408 EDYPEY
+408 EDSPEY

-428 RRCFPVKDSPC
+428 RKCFPVKDSPC

-617 DITTPEGTRHKK
+617 DITTPEGIRHKK

-663 PDNATP
+663 PDNATS

-727 AQNANNGVTRV
+727 AQNANNGAIGV
-738 SEEESAEDRAAK
+738 SEEGSAEDRAAK

>member
-15 KNNPFGK
+15 KNNQFGQK
-22 NDAKDAK
+22 DAKDAK

-39 KADKTP
+39 KAE
-45 NRQQREQN
+45 QREQN
-53 GQQMEQNGQ
+53 GQQR
-62 QMESQPKPREQRKQ
+62 ESQPKPREDR
-76 TEPNQQQRN
+76 
-85 QQQTEQRRQPKE
+85 QQTEQNRQ
-97 QPSREQRMEQR
+97 QR
-108 EQPNEQR
+108 EQQKEQR
-115 QPNEE
+115 QPNEQRE
-120 QKNGEY
+120 QQNGEY

-134 EQTEQPQQS
+134 EQTEPQQS
-143 APTEPHF
+143 APTDPHF

-165 KDGKTSVDMKA
+165 KDGKTTVDMKA

-199 AKVDVGSAWAVNSI
+199 AKVEVGSAWAVNSI
-213 LNKHADLMDSFPK
+213 LNKHADFMDSFPK

-274 TSVLWDPMAHDGM
+274 TAVLWDPMAHDGM

-331 EIADKIGGGKQGFIT
+331 DIADRIGGGKQGFIT

-376 INIDHQTV
+376 INIDPQTV
-384 ARHLVPREIL
+384 AQHLVPREIL

-408 EDYPEY
+408 EDNPEY

-428 RRCFPVKDSPC
+428 RKCFPVKDSPC
-439 GFSYLD
+439 GFGYLD

-451 RDIDKLDQAIIKNT
+451 RDIDKLDQAIMKNT

-481 NKEAFADWDEEIVE
+481 NKEAFADWNEEIVE

-506 QMDVDTIP
+506 QMDVDTLP
-514 SIVETHLE
+514 AIVETHLE

-592 RTFRV
+592 RTFRI
-597 DDGTGRYEYMD
+597 DDGSGRYEYMD

-663 PDNATP
+663 PDNATS

-711 EAAVQMGLIDP
+711 EAAVQMGLVDP
-722 NQIMM
+722 NQVMM
-727 AQNANNGVTRV
+727 AQNANNGATGV
-738 SEEESAEDRAAK
+738 SEEGTAEDRAAK

-762 EKARSASEV
+762 ETARKASEV

>member
-6 ELRKAETDK
+6 ELRKAETEK
-15 KNNPFGK
+15 KNNQFGQK
-22 NDAKDAK
+22 DAKDAK
-29 KDAKAEQNAP
+29 KDAKAEQNGP
-39 KADKTP
+39 KAEQTP
-45 NRQQREQN
+45 NRQQRE
-53 GQQMEQNGQ
+53 
-62 QMESQPKPREQRKQ
+62 SQPKLREQRQQKEPQQREQQQREQQQ
-76 TEPNQQQRN
+76 TEPNR
-85 QQQTEQRRQPKE
+85 
-97 QPSREQRMEQR
+97 
-108 EQPNEQR
+108 QPNEQR
-115 QPNEE
+115 E
-120 QKNGEY
+120 QQNGGEY
-126 RPERYKPK
+126 RPEQYKPK
-134 EQTEQPQQS
+134 QEEQPTEPPK
-143 APTEPHF
+143 PTEPHF

-165 KDGKTSVDMKA
+165 KDGKTTVDMKA

-199 AKVDVGSAWAVNSI
+199 AKVEVGSAWAVNSI
-213 LNKHADLMDSFPK
+213 LNKHADFMDSFPK

-331 EIADKIGGGKQGFIT
+331 DIADRIGGGKQGFIT

-376 INIDHQTV
+376 INIDPQTV
-384 ARHLVPREIL
+384 AQHLVPREIL

-408 EDYPEY
+408 EDNPEY

-428 RRCFPVKDSPC
+428 RKCFPVKDSPC
-439 GFSYLD
+439 GFGYLD

-451 RDIDKLDQAIIKNT
+451 RDIDKLDQAIMKNT

-473 WVKKNADI
+473 WIKKNADI
-481 NKEAFADWDEEIVE
+481 NKEAFADWNEEIVE

-506 QMDVDTIP
+506 QMDVDTLP
-514 SIVETHLE
+514 AIVETHLE

-592 RTFRV
+592 RTFRI
-597 DDGTGRYEYMD
+597 DDGSGRYEYMD

-663 PDNATP
+663 PDNATS

-711 EAAVQMGLIDP
+711 EAAVQMGLVDP
-722 NQIMM
+722 NQVMM
-727 AQNANNGVTRV
+727 AQSANNGATGV
-738 SEEESAEDRAAK
+738 SEEGSAEDRAAK

-762 EKARSASEV
+762 ETARSASEV

>member
-15 KNNPFGK
+15 KNNQFGQK
-22 NDAKDAK
+22 DAKDAK

-39 KADKTP
+39 KAEQTP

-53 GQQMEQNGQ
+53 GQQRD
-62 QMESQPKPREQRKQ
+62 SQPREKRQQTEPSREQQ
-76 TEPNQQQRN
+76 TEPNR
-85 QQQTEQRRQPKE
+85 
-97 QPSREQRMEQR
+97 
-108 EQPNEQR
+108 QPNEQR
-115 QPNEE
+115 E
-120 QKNGEY
+120 QQNGEY
-126 RPERYKPK
+126 RPERYRPK
-134 EQTEQPQQS
+134 EQTEQTEPQQS
-143 APTEPHF
+143 APTEQHF

-165 KDGKTSVDMKA
+165 KDGKTTVDMKA

-199 AKVDVGSAWAVNSI
+199 AKVEVGSAWAVNSI
-213 LNKHADLMDSFPK
+213 LNKHADFMDSFPK

-331 EIADKIGGGKQGFIT
+331 DIADRIGGGKQGFIT

-376 INIDHQTV
+376 INIDPQTV
-384 ARHLVPREIL
+384 AQHLVPREIL

-408 EDYPEY
+408 EDNPEY

-428 RRCFPVKDSPC
+428 RKCFPVKDSPC
-439 GFSYLD
+439 GFGYLD

-451 RDIDKLDQAIIKNT
+451 RDIDKLDQAIMKNT

-506 QMDVDTIP
+506 QMDVDTLP
-514 SIVETHLE
+514 AIVETHLE

-592 RTFRV
+592 RTFRI
-597 DDGTGRYEYMD
+597 DDGSGRYEYMD

-663 PDNATP
+663 PDNATS

-711 EAAVQMGLIDP
+711 EAAVQMGLVDP
-722 NQIMM
+722 NQVMM
-727 AQNANNGVTRV
+727 AQNANNGATGA
-738 SEEESAEDRAAK
+738 SEEGTAEDRAAK

>member
-1 MKKNK
+1 MEKNK

-15 KNNPFGK
+15 KNNQFGQK
-22 NDAKDAK
+22 DAKDAK

-39 KADKTP
+39 KAEQTP
-45 NRQQREQN
+45 NRQQKEQN
-53 GQQMEQNGQ
+53 GQQR
-62 QMESQPKPREQRKQ
+62 ESQPKPREQRQQ
-76 TEPNQQQRN
+76 TEP
-85 QQQTEQRRQPKE
+85 RRQPKE
-97 QPSREQRMEQR
+97 QPNGEQQR
-108 EQPNEQR
+108 EQR
-115 QPNEE
+115 QPNEQRE
-120 QKNGEY
+120 QQTGEY

-165 KDGKTSVDMKA
+165 KDGKTTVDMKA

-199 AKVDVGSAWAVNSI
+199 AKVEVGSAWAVNSI
-213 LNKHADLMDSFPK
+213 LNKHADFMDSFPK

-331 EIADKIGGGKQGFIT
+331 DIADRIGGGKQGFIT

-376 INIDHQTV
+376 INIDPQTV
-384 ARHLVPREIL
+384 AQHLVPREIL

-408 EDYPEY
+408 EDNPEY

-428 RRCFPVKDSPC
+428 RKCFPVKDSPC
-439 GFSYLD
+439 GFGYLD

-451 RDIDKLDQAIIKNT
+451 RDIDKLDQAIMKNT

-481 NKEAFADWDEEIVE
+481 NKEAFADWNEEIVE

-506 QMDVDTIP
+506 QMDVDTLP
-514 SIVETHLE
+514 AIVETHLE

-592 RTFRV
+592 RTFRI

-663 PDNATP
+663 PDNATS

-711 EAAVQMGLIDP
+711 EAAVQMGLVDP
-722 NQIMM
+722 NQVMM
-727 AQNANNGVTRV
+727 AQNANNGATGV
-738 SEEESAEDRAAK
+738 SEEGTAEDRAAK

>member
-15 KNNPFGK
+15 KNNQFGQK
-22 NDAKDAK
+22 DAKDAK

-39 KADKTP
+39 KAEQTP
-45 NRQQREQN
+45 NRQQKEQN
-53 GQQMEQNGQ
+53 GQQR
-62 QMESQPKPREQRKQ
+62 ESQPKPREQRQQ
-76 TEPNQQQRN
+76 TEP
-85 QQQTEQRRQPKE
+85 RRQPKE
-97 QPSREQRMEQR
+97 QPNGEQQR
-108 EQPNEQR
+108 EQR
-115 QPNEE
+115 QPNEQRE
-120 QKNGEY
+120 QQTGEY

-165 KDGKTSVDMKA
+165 KDGKTTVDMKA

-199 AKVDVGSAWAVNSI
+199 AKVEVGSAWAVNSI
-213 LNKHADLMDSFPK
+213 LNKHADFMDSFPK

-250 EEHTDAEQVYNTAG
+250 EEHTGAEQVYNTAG

-331 EIADKIGGGKQGFIT
+331 DIADRIGGGKQGFIT

-376 INIDHQTV
+376 INIDPQTV
-384 ARHLVPREIL
+384 AQHLVPREIL

-408 EDYPEY
+408 EDNPEY

-428 RRCFPVKDSPC
+428 RKCFPVKDSPC
-439 GFSYLD
+439 GFGYLD

-451 RDIDKLDQAIIKNT
+451 RDIDKLDQAIMKNT

-481 NKEAFADWDEEIVE
+481 NKEAFADWNEEIVE

-506 QMDVDTIP
+506 QMDVDTLP
-514 SIVETHLE
+514 AIVETHLE

-592 RTFRV
+592 RTFRI
-597 DDGTGRYEYMD
+597 DDGSGRYEYMD

-663 PDNATP
+663 PDNATS

-711 EAAVQMGLIDP
+711 EAAVQMGLVDP
-722 NQIMM
+722 NQVMM
-727 AQNANNGVTRV
+727 AQNANNGATGV
-738 SEEESAEDRAAK
+738 SEEGTAEDRAAK

-762 EKARSASEV
+762 ETARSASEV

>member
-15 KNNPFGK
+15 KNNQFGPR
-22 NDAKDAK
+22 DAKDAK
-29 KDAKAEQNAP
+29 KDAKAEQKNQQTAQNNRKAEQNAP
-39 KADKTP
+39 KAEQTP
-45 NRQQREQN
+45 NR
-53 GQQMEQNGQ
+53 QQMEQNGQ
-62 QMESQPKPREQRKQ
+62 QRESQPKPREQRQ
-76 TEPNQQQRN
+76 HTEPNRQQMS
-85 QQQTEQRRQPKE
+85 QQQTGPNREKKMKQ
-97 QPSREQRMEQR
+97 SR
-108 EQPNEQR
+108 QPNEQS
-115 QPNEE
+115 
-120 QKNGEY
+120 GEY
-126 RPERYKPK
+126 RPERYRPKENK
-134 EQTEQPQQS
+134 EQTEQQQRT
-143 APTEPHF
+143 PTEPHF

-189 VIQGKTEAGK
+189 VIHGKTEAGK

-274 TSVLWDPMAHDGM
+274 TAVLWDPMAHDGM

-331 EIADKIGGGKQGFIT
+331 EIADKIGGGRQGFIT

-376 INIDHQTV
+376 INIDPQTV
-384 ARHLVPREIL
+384 AKHLVPREIL

-408 EDYPEY
+408 EDSPEY

-428 RRCFPVKDSPC
+428 RKCFPVKDSPC

-445 IMKYPQ
+445 LMKYPQ

-597 DDGTGRYEYMD
+597 DDGTGHYEYMD

-617 DITTPEGTRHKK
+617 DITTPEGIRHKK

-663 PDNATP
+663 PDNATS

-711 EAAVQMGLIDP
+711 EAAVQMGLIAP

-727 AQNANNGVTRV
+727 TQNANNGATGV
-738 SEEESAEDRAAK
+738 SDEGSAEDRAAK

>member
-15 KNNPFGK
+15 KNNQFGQ
-22 NDAKDAK
+22 KDAK

-39 KADKTP
+39 KAEQTP
-45 NRQQREQN
+45 NRQQR
-53 GQQMEQNGQ
+53 
-62 QMESQPKPREQRKQ
+62 ESQPKPREQRQQKAPQQRDPQQTDEQRQQ
-76 TEPNQQQRN
+76 TEPN
-85 QQQTEQRRQPKE
+85 RQPKE
-97 QPSREQRMEQR
+97 Q
-108 EQPNEQR
+108 NEQ
-115 QPNEE
+115 QNG
-120 QKNGEY
+120 GEY
-126 RPERYKPK
+126 RPEQYKPK
-134 EQTEQPQQS
+134 QQTEPTEPPK
-143 APTEPHF
+143 PTEPHF

-165 KDGKTSVDMKA
+165 KDGKTTVDMKA

-199 AKVDVGSAWAVNSI
+199 AKVEVGSAWAVNSI
-213 LNKHADLMDSFPK
+213 LNKHADFMDSFPK

-274 TSVLWDPMAHDGM
+274 TAVLWDPMAHDGM

-331 EIADKIGGGKQGFIT
+331 DIAEKIGGGKQGFIT

-366 YKKLEMRPVL
+366 YKKLEMRPVI
-376 INIDHQTV
+376 INIDPQTV
-384 ARHLVPREIL
+384 ATHLTPREIL

-408 EDYPEY
+408 EDNPEY

-428 RRCFPVKDSPC
+428 RKCFPVKDSPC
-439 GFSYLD
+439 GFGYLD

-451 RDIDKLDQAIIKNT
+451 RDIDKLDQAIMKNT

-481 NKEAFADWDEEIVE
+481 NKEAFADWNEEIVE

-506 QMDVDTIP
+506 QMDVDTLP
-514 SIVETHLE
+514 AIVETHLE

-592 RTFRV
+592 RTFRIE
-597 DDGTGRYEYMD
+597 DGTGRYQYMD

-663 PDNATP
+663 PDNATS

-711 EAAVQMGLIDP
+711 EAAVQMGLVDP
-722 NQIMM
+722 NQLMM
-727 AQNANNGVTRV
+727 AQNANNGALGV
-738 SEEESAEDRAAK
+738 SDEGTAEDRAAK

-762 EKARSASEV
+762 ETARKASEV

>member
-76 TEPNQQQRN
+76 TEPNRQQRN

-108 EQPNEQR
+108 QPNEQ
-115 QPNEE
+115 
-120 QKNGEY
+120 NGEY

-134 EQTEQPQQS
+134 EQTEQPHQS

-274 TSVLWDPMAHDGM
+274 TAVLWDPMEHDGM

-376 INIDHQTV
+376 INIDPQTV

-428 RRCFPVKDSPC
+428 RKCFPVKDSPC

-592 RTFRV
+592 RTFRI

-617 DITTPEGTRHKK
+617 DITTPEGIRHKK

-697 QFQQMQQLIIQLSP
+697 KFQQMQQLIIQLSP
-711 EAAVQMGLIDP
+711 EAAVQIGLIDP

-727 AQNANNGVTRV
+727 AQNANNGATMA
-738 SEEESAEDRAAK
+738 SEEGSAEDRAAK

>member
-15 KNNPFGK
+15 KNNQFGQK
-22 NDAKDAK
+22 DAKDAK
-29 KDAKAEQNAP
+29 KDAKAEQKNQQTAQNDRKAEQNAP
-39 KADKTP
+39 KAEQTP
-45 NRQQREQN
+45 NRQQKEQN
-53 GQQMEQNGQ
+53 GQQR
-62 QMESQPKPREQRKQ
+62 ESQPKQREQRQQ
-76 TEPNQQQRN
+76 TEPNRE
-85 QQQTEQRRQPKE
+85 QQTEQNR
-97 QPSREQRMEQR
+97 
-108 EQPNEQR
+108 QPNEQR
-115 QPNEE
+115 E
-120 QKNGEY
+120 QQNGEY

-165 KDGKTSVDMKA
+165 KDGKTTVDMKA

-199 AKVDVGSAWAVNSI
+199 AKVEVGSAWAVNSI
-213 LNKHADLMDSFPK
+213 LNKHADFMDSFPK

-274 TSVLWDPMAHDGM
+274 TAVLWDPMAHDGM

-331 EIADKIGGGKQGFIT
+331 DIAEKIGGGKQGFIT

-376 INIDHQTV
+376 INIDPQTV
-384 ARHLVPREIL
+384 AKHLVPREIL

-408 EDYPEY
+408 EDNPEY

-428 RRCFPVKDSPC
+428 RKCFPVKDSPC
-439 GFSYLD
+439 GFGYLD

-451 RDIDKLDQAIIKNT
+451 RDIDKLDQAIMKNT

-481 NKEAFADWDEEIVE
+481 NKEAFADWNEEIVE

-506 QMDVDTIP
+506 QMDVDTLP
-514 SIVETHLE
+514 AIVETHLE

-592 RTFRV
+592 RTFRI
-597 DDGTGRYEYMD
+597 DDGSGRYEYMD

-663 PDNATP
+663 PDNATS

-711 EAAVQMGLIDP
+711 EAAVQMGLVDP
-722 NQIMM
+722 NQLMM
-727 AQNANNGVTRV
+727 AQNANNGATGV
-738 SEEESAEDRAAK
+738 SEEGSAEDRAAK

-762 EKARSASEV
+762 ETARSASEV

>member
-15 KNNPFGK
+15 KNNQFGQ
-22 NDAKDAK
+22 

-39 KADKTP
+39 KAEQTP

-53 GQQMEQNGQ
+53 GQQR
-62 QMESQPKPREQRKQ
+62 ESQPKPREQRQQKTPRQ
-76 TEPNQQQRN
+76 TE
-85 QQQTEQRRQPKE
+85 
-97 QPSREQRMEQR
+97 PSREQTNR
-108 EQPNEQR
+108 EQQREQR
-115 QPNEE
+115 QPNEQRE
-120 QKNGEY
+120 QQNGEY

-134 EQTEQPQQS
+134 EQTEPQQS

-165 KDGKTSVDMKA
+165 KDGKTTVDMKA

-199 AKVDVGSAWAVNSI
+199 AKVEVGSAWAVNSI
-213 LNKHADLMDSFPK
+213 LNKHADFMDSFPK

-331 EIADKIGGGKQGFIT
+331 DIADRIGGGKQGFIT

-376 INIDHQTV
+376 INIDPQTV
-384 ARHLVPREIL
+384 AQHLVPREIL

-408 EDYPEY
+408 EDNPEY

-428 RRCFPVKDSPC
+428 RKCFPVKDSPC
-439 GFSYLD
+439 GFGYLD

-451 RDIDKLDQAIIKNT
+451 RDIDKLDQAIMKNT

-481 NKEAFADWDEEIVE
+481 NKEAFADWNEEIVE

-506 QMDVDTIP
+506 QMDVDTLP
-514 SIVETHLE
+514 AIVETHLE

-592 RTFRV
+592 RTFRI

-663 PDNATP
+663 PDNATS

-711 EAAVQMGLIDP
+711 EAAVQMGLVDP
-722 NQIMM
+722 NQVMM
-727 AQNANNGVTRV
+727 AQNANNGTTGV
-738 SEEESAEDRAAK
+738 SEEGTAEDRAAK

-762 EKARSASEV
+762 ETARSASEV

>member
-1 MKKNK
+1 MNKNN

-15 KNNPFGK
+15 KNNQFGQK
-22 NDAKDAK
+22 DAKDAK

-39 KADKTP
+39 KAEQTP

-53 GQQMEQNGQ
+53 RQ

-76 TEPNQQQRN
+76 TEPNRQKRN
-85 QQQTEQRRQPKE
+85 QQQTEPRRQPKE
-97 QPSREQRMEQR
+97 QTNREQQR
-108 EQPNEQR
+108 EQR

-120 QKNGEY
+120 QQIGEY

-134 EQTEQPQQS
+134 EQTEHPQQS

-150 TPDKVSEVLQILHEY
+150 TPDKVSEVLQILREY

-189 VIQGKTEAGK
+189 VIHGKTEAGK

-274 TSVLWDPMAHDGM
+274 TAVLWDPMAHDGM

-376 INIDHQTV
+376 INIDPQTV
-384 ARHLVPREIL
+384 AQHLVPREIL

-408 EDYPEY
+408 EDSPEY

-428 RRCFPVKDSPC
+428 RKCFPVKDSPC

-617 DITTPEGTRHKK
+617 DITTPEGIRHKK

-663 PDNATP
+663 PDNATS

-727 AQNANNGVTRV
+727 AQNANNGARGV
-738 SEEESAEDRAAK
+738 SEEGSAEDRAAK

>member
-15 KNNPFGK
+15 KNNQFGQ
-22 NDAKDAK
+22 KDAK
-29 KDAKAEQNAP
+29 KDAKAEKDAKKDAKTEQNAP
-39 KADKTP
+39 KAEQNAPKAEQTP
-45 NRQQREQN
+45 NRQQREQLN
-53 GQQMEQNGQ
+53 
-62 QMESQPKPREQRKQ
+62 REQQ
-76 TEPNQQQRN
+76 
-85 QQQTEQRRQPKE
+85 
-97 QPSREQRMEQR
+97 
-108 EQPNEQR
+108 
-115 QPNEE
+115 
-120 QKNGEY
+120 NGEY

-134 EQTEQPQQS
+134 EKTEQPQQS

-165 KDGKTSVDMKA
+165 KDGKTTVDMKA

-199 AKVDVGSAWAVNSI
+199 AKVGVGSAWAVNSI
-213 LNKHADLMDSFPK
+213 LNKHADFMDSFPK

-331 EIADKIGGGKQGFIT
+331 DIADRIGGGKQGFIT

-376 INIDHQTV
+376 INIDPQTV
-384 ARHLVPREIL
+384 AQHLVPREIL

-408 EDYPEY
+408 EDNPEY

-428 RRCFPVKDSPC
+428 RKCFPVKDSPC
-439 GFSYLD
+439 GFGYLD

-451 RDIDKLDQAIIKNT
+451 RDIDKLDQAIMKNT

-481 NKEAFADWDEEIVE
+481 NKEAFADWNEEIVE

-506 QMDVDTIP
+506 QMDVDTLP
-514 SIVETHLE
+514 AIVETHLE

-592 RTFRV
+592 RTFRI
-597 DDGTGRYEYMD
+597 DDGSGRYEYMD

-663 PDNATP
+663 PDNATS

-711 EAAVQMGLIDP
+711 EAAVQMGLVDP
-722 NQIMM
+722 NQVMM
-727 AQNANNGVTRV
+727 AQNANNGATGV
-738 SEEESAEDRAAK
+738 SEEGSAEDRAAK

-762 EKARSASEV
+762 ETARSASEV